1 MMKRHFCFINL
12 CELYHTWRFIHQ
24 SKNELLLRLITMNFV
39 WILVSNPGKHI
50 FIHCLMIIILRVLL
64 PVLVYYTEKPSQMR
78 VYS

>member
-1 MMKRHFCFINL
+1 MH
-12 CELYHTWRFIHQ
+12 
-24 SKNELLLRLITMNFV
+24 FV

>member
-1 MMKRHFCFINL
+1 MSNL
-12 CELYHTWRFIHQ
+12 
-24 SKNELLLRLITMNFV
+24 
-39 WILVSNPGKHI
+39 GKHI

>member
-1 MMKRHFCFINL
+1 MKRHFCFINL
-12 CELYHTWRFIHQ
+12 CELYHLALY
-24 SKNELLLRLITMNFV
+24 SPVKNELLLRLITMKFV
-39 WILVSNPGKHI
+39 DIGEQSRKHI